1 MKKRDNLIDIF
12 RGIAVLSIII
22 IHTTFWSGST
32 YVPLAIQSLSL
43 LIDVPLFM
51 FISGM
56 TFNFTN
62 SVMKNIKGLFNIWKK
77 YLIFLIPFFIYEF
90 IKNRAIISLESIV
103 SSLFFDINI
112 NTALPVV
119 PGSIWFIYMFFIVS
133 IICSII
139 IAIYNKY
146 NDNLNN
152 FKYIILVSFI
162 IYGMSLYKPDFIF
175 LSSNYLMYTFI
186 YLLGYYLYNKKFKT
200 IWDFLIPF
208 FSNILI
214 LLVLL
219 KFGEYSI
226 TSIQNAKF
234 TFSLTYLSYSMISI
248 LLVTY
253 LKDKIKIKF
262 KPLEFIGQN
271 AIVFYFAQG
280 VSSSLLY
287 MFEPLFQFHWAPKLI
302 VLITI
307 NTILTLVFGY
317 LLYLFINIVTKLLDN
332 INNLICITDK
342 ES

>member
-12 RGIAVLSIII
+12 RGIAVLAIII
-22 IHTTFWSGST
+22 IHTTFWSGSS
-32 YVPLAIQSLSL
+32 YVPDYIRSLSL
-43 LIDVPLFM
+43 IIDVPLFI

-56 TFNFTN
+56 TFNFSN
-62 SVMKNIKGLFNIWKK
+62 SVIKNIKGLFNIWKK
-77 YLIFLIPFFIYEF
+77 YLIFLIPFYIYEF

-103 SSLFFDINI
+103 SSLFFSTDPNS
-112 NTALPVV
+112 ALVVV
-119 PGSIWFIYMFFIVS
+119 PGSIWFIFMFFIVS

-139 IAIYNKY
+139 ISIYNKY

-152 FKYIILVSFI
+152 FIYIILVSFI
-162 IYGMSLYKPDFIF
+162 IYGMSLYKLDFIF
-175 LSSNYLMYTFI
+175 ISTNYLMYIFI

-208 FSNILI
+208 FSNIII
-214 LLVLL
+214 LLSLL
-219 KFGEYSI
+219 KFGEYNYESMQI
-226 TSIQNAKF
+226 AKF
-234 TFSLTYLSYSMISI
+234 SSSLTYLSYSMISI
-248 LLVTY
+248 LIVTY
-253 LKDKIKIKF
+253 LKDKIKLNI

-287 MFEPLFQFHWAPKLI
+287 LFVPLFNFHWVPKLL
-302 VLITI
+302 VLIVI

-332 INNLICITDK
+332 IANLICITDK

>member
-22 IHTTFWSGST
+22 IHTTFWSGSS
-32 YVPLAIQSLSL
+32 YVPDYIKSLSL
-43 LIDVPLFM
+43 IIDVPLFI

-56 TFNFTN
+56 TFNFSN

-77 YLIFLIPFFIYEF
+77 YLIFLIPFYIYEF
-90 IKNRAIISLESIV
+90 LNNRTIISLETV
-103 SSLFFDINI
+103 LSSVFFSTNP
-112 NTALPVV
+112 NSALVVV
-119 PGSIWFIYMFFIVS
+119 PGSIWFIFMFFIVS
-133 IICSII
+133 IICSVII
-139 IAIYNKY
+139 SIYNKY

-152 FKYIILVSFI
+152 FIYIILVSFI
-162 IYGMSLYKPDFIF
+162 IYGMSLYKLDFIF
-175 LSSNYLMYTFI
+175 ISTNYLMYIFI

-208 FSNILI
+208 FSNIII
-214 LLVLL
+214 LLSLL
-219 KFGEYSI
+219 KFGEYNYKSMQI
-226 TSIQNAKF
+226 AKF
-234 TFSLTYLSYSMISI
+234 SSSLTYLSYSMISI
-248 LLVTY
+248 LIVTY
-253 LKDKIKIKF
+253 LKDKIKLNI

-271 AIVFYFAQG
+271 AIVFYFSQG

-287 MFEPLFQFHWAPKLI
+287 LFVPLFNFHWIPKLL

-332 INNLICITDK
+332 IANLICITDK

>member
-12 RGIAVLSIII
+12 RGIAILAIII
-22 IHTTFWSGST
+22 IHTTFWSGSS
-32 YVPLAIQSLSL
+32 YVPDYIRSLSL
-43 LIDVPLFM
+43 IIDVPLFI

-56 TFNFTN
+56 TFNFSN

-77 YLIFLIPFFIYEF
+77 YLIFLIPFYIYEF
-90 IKNRAIISLESIV
+90 LNNRTIISLETIL
-103 SSLFFDINI
+103 SSLFFSTNP
-112 NTALPVV
+112 NSALVVV
-119 PGSIWFIYMFFIVS
+119 PGSIWFIFMFFIVS

-139 IAIYNKY
+139 ISIYNKY

-152 FKYIILVSFI
+152 FIYIILISFI
-162 IYGMSLYKPDFIF
+162 IYGMSLYKLDFIF
-175 LSSNYLMYTFI
+175 ISTNYLMYIFV

-208 FSNILI
+208 FSNIII
-214 LLVLL
+214 LLSLL
-219 KFGEYSI
+219 KFGEYNYESMQI
-226 TSIQNAKF
+226 AKF
-234 TFSLTYLSYSMISI
+234 SSSLTYLSYSMISI
-248 LLVTY
+248 LIVTY
-253 LKDKIKIKF
+253 LKDKIKLNI

-287 MFEPLFQFHWAPKLI
+287 LFVPLFNFHWIPKLL
-302 VLITI
+302 VLIVI

-332 INNLICITDK
+332 IANLICITDK